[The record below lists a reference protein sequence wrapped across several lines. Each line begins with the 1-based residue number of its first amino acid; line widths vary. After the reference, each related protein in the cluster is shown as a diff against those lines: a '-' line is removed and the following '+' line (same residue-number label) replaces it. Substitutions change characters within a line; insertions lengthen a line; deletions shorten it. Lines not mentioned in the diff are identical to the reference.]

1 MVIRHPQ
8 SAPSAD
14 YSGRRPA
21 HAALRLPVRPGCGR
35 LGPSTR
41 RSAAR
46 RRRGSAGPWRGRAW
60 SRSRASISSPRHWR
74 PRSSMSICA
83 SAVPA
88 ELRDYLAAM
97 HEAATLRN
105 DALRAQLEDVA
116 ARLNSI
122 GVVPVALKGAI
133 RLIDGLWPD
142 RALRFMHDLD
152 LLVPEDALHDCAA
165 TLMAC
170 GWARSTVGPGEAEHH
185 LSLQH
190 PDATA
195 RVELHRQPLAAPYA
209 HLLTAQGMTARAS
222 PLAAGQAVIAVPALD
237 DQLVHLV
244 AHGMLQHAFLENGR
258 FLLRDLVEQRLLD
271 CARRPRR
278 AVGRTGA
285 LHGRR
290 LPACLGGQPD
300 PLRALSRRP
309 GARSRMEGPR
319 PALADDAAAA
329 VGHWRCRCCAP
340 AGWVAARLLGIR
352 SANHRR
358 PRWPS
363 SPPAGDVPAQ
373 DPLVNACRATGGG

>member
-1 MVIRHPQ
+1 MAWPRLVTLSGVHLLTPAL
-8 SAPSAD
+8 AP
-14 YSGRRPA
+14 
-21 HAALRLPVRPGCGR
+21 ALEHEHLRM
-35 LGPSTR
+35 T
-41 RSAAR
+41 
-46 RRRGSAGPWRGRAW
+46 
-60 SRSRASISSPRHWR
+60 
-74 PRSSMSICA
+74 
-83 SAVPA
+83 VPA

-105 DALRAQLEDVA
+105 DALRAQLEDVG

-170 GWARSTVGPGEAEHH
+170 GWARSPAGPGEAEHH

-209 HLLTAQGMTARAS
+209 HLLTAQSMTARAS

-258 FLLRDLVEQRLLD
+258 FLLRDLVEQRLLTARTGRGELSAVQERFTAAGQQAAWD
-271 CARRPRR
+271 VSRTLCAR
-278 AVGRTGA
+278 
-285 LHGRR
+285 
-290 LPACLGGQPD
+290 CLGGPA
-300 PLRALSRRP
+300 PAVAWASRALA
-309 GARSRMEGPR
+309 ARMILQQRSAM
-319 PALADDAAAA
+319 AMQLL
-329 VGHWRCRCCAP
+329 AP
-340 AGWVAARLLGIR
+340 AGWLAARLLGIKT
-352 SANHRR
+352 AQ
-358 PRWPS
+358 P
-363 SPPAGDVPAQ
+363 PPATLADLAARLAQ
-373 DPLVNACRATGGG
+373 FRRKTLW